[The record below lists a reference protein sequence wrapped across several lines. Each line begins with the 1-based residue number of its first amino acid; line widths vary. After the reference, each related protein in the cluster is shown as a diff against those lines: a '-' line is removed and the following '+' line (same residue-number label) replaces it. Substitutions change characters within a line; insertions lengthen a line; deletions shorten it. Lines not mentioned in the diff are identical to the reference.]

1 MPIEEGSLGFL
12 FFFMN
17 EVRLTDY
24 LKKNN
29 LKVTKQRLAILDVF
43 LGMEHHVSLDELHFS
58 ISRLHPNIGLAT
70 IYRTMKLFVEANIA
84 HDRRFDDGPTRYEV
98 VEEGE
103 HHDHLICTR
112 CGHIFEF
119 EDEIIEERQEKIAKE
134 LGLRIKS
141 HKLEIYGEC
150 VDLAKCDARISK

>member
-1 MPIEEGSLGFL
+1 MPP
-12 FFFMN
+12 FFCMN
-17 EVRLTDY
+17 EERLTEY
-24 LKKNN
+24 LKKNK

-43 LGMEHHVSLDELHFS
+43 MSMEHHVSLDELYSS

-70 IYRTMKLFVEANIA
+70 IYRTMKLFVDADIA
-84 HDRRFDDGPTRYEV
+84 HDRRFDDGLTRYELV
-98 VEEGE
+98 DDE

-119 EDEIIEERQEKIAKE
+119 EDEIIEMRQEMIAQQYGLKIQ
-134 LGLRIKS
+134 S

-150 VDLAKCDARISK
+150 TDLELCNQRLKAKRN